1 MNLAAFALALR
12 FALALPLSAHH
23 GLVLSGLLVAA
34 GASLLARGL
43 VPFLLTGAPAEH
55 YRRYEDHLTRELIFT
70 HTGISSR
77 RFVVGQL
84 LCVLAAAAL
93 SFVAPLPSLFPLLFA
108 VFAPFLLK
116 NSRKKRV
123 ALLEKQIE
131 GWLTSVA
138 RSLEAAPSLG
148 EALQASIATCDAPMC
163 EEIEQLDNEIRLGR
177 PIDQAL
183 SEWSERVDSRVLTM
197 AVATLLVGRETGG
210 QIGEVLRSA
219 AAALREMERL
229 EGVVRTKT
237 AEGKGQAWVI
247 SIVPLPLYFGVKASD
262 PTFFLP
268 LEQTATGHLLLAIA
282 AVLWIGAI
290 LSARKILAV
299 QI

>member
-1 MNLAAFALALR
+1 VNF
-12 FALALPLSAHH
+12 PTISAHQ
-23 GLVLSGLLVAA
+23 GLVLSGLLAA
-34 GASLLARGL
+34 GGAGLLARALCPVL
-43 VPFLLTGAPAEH
+43 VTGAP
-55 YRRYEDHLTRELIFT
+55 RRQFGKYESALTREL
-70 HTGISSR
+70 
-77 RFVVGQL
+77 RFVRSGVTARQFIVIQIVL
-84 LCVLAAAAL
+84 LLGTVALFSSGTILGILPLGLAIL
-93 SFVAPLPSLFPLLFA
+93 LP
-108 VFAPFLLK
+108 VLLK
-116 NSRKKRV
+116 NARQKRT
-123 ALLEKQIE
+123 AQLEKQIE

-148 EALQASIATCDAPMC
+148 EALDASISTCDAPMR

-183 SEWSERVDSRVLTM
+183 AEWSERVGSRVLTM

-219 AAALREMERL
+219 AASLREMERL
-229 EGVVRTKT
+229 EGVIRTKT

-247 SIVPLPLYFGVKASD
+247 SIVPFPLYFGVKASD
-262 PTFFLP
+262 PTFFAP
-268 LEQTATGHLLLAIA
+268 LEQTATGHLLLAICA
-282 AVLWIGAI
+282 ALWIGAI

>member
-1 MNLAAFALALR
+1 MNSI
-12 FALALPLSAHH
+12 SAHQ
-23 GLVLSGLLVAA
+23 GIVASGLLLSSGAA
-34 GASLLARGL
+34 LLARGL
-43 VPFLLTGAPAEH
+43 LPFILTGAPAQHFQNYEH
-55 YRRYEDHLTRELIFT
+55 YLKRELIFIRA
-70 HTGISSR
+70 GITPR
-77 RFVVGQL
+77 QFIIGQL
-84 LCVLAAAAL
+84 LFVLGGAAL
-93 SFVAPLPSLFPLLFA
+93 SLRTPLIGLVLLVIA
-108 VFAPFLLK
+108 ATGAILLK
-116 NSRKKRV
+116 NARQKRIT
-123 ALLEKQIE
+123 LLEKQIE

-148 EALQASIATCDAPMC
+148 EALESSISTCDAPMR

-183 SEWSERVDSRVLTM
+183 VEWSERVGSRVLTM

-210 QIGEVLRSA
+210 QLGEVLRSA
-219 AAALREMERL
+219 AASLREMERL

-247 SIVPLPLYFGVKASD
+247 SIVPFPLYFGVKFSD

-268 LEQTATGHLLLAIA
+268 LEQTATGHLLLGIA
-282 AVLWIGAI
+282 AALWIGAI

>member
-1 MNLAAFALALR
+1 MNLS
-12 FALALPLSAHH
+12 LPISAHQ
-23 GLVLSGLLVAA
+23 GIVLSGLLLAGGAA
-34 GASLLARGL
+34 LLARGL
-43 VPFLLTGAPAEH
+43 GPFVLLGAPAGH
-55 YRRYEDHLTRELIFT
+55 FQRYESYLQRELIFVRAGFT
-70 HTGISSR
+70 PR
-77 RFVVGQL
+77 QFVIAQL
-84 LCVLAAAAL
+84 LLVLAAVAL
-93 SFVAPLPSLFPLLFA
+93 CFRTPLLGLLPLLLA
-108 VFAPFLLK
+108 AIAPQLLK
-116 NSRKKRV
+116 NARQKRIV
-123 ALLEKQIE
+123 QLEKQIE
-131 GWLTSVA
+131 SWLTSVA

-148 EALQASIATCDAPMC
+148 EALEASIGTCDAPMR

-183 SEWSERVDSRVLTM
+183 SEWSERVGSRVLTM

-219 AAALREMERL
+219 AASLREMERL

-247 SIVPLPLYFGVKASD
+247 SIVPFPLYFGVKFSD
-262 PTFFLP
+262 PSFFLP
-268 LEQTATGHLLLAIA
+268 LEQSATGHLLLGISA
-282 AVLWIGAI
+282 ALWIGAI

>member
-1 MNLAAFALALR
+1 MTL
-12 FALALPLSAHH
+12 LPSPHQGIL
-23 GLVLSGLLVAA
+23 LSGLLLAA
-34 GASLLARGL
+34 GASFLVRGL
-43 VPFLLTGAPAEH
+43 VPFVLTGPPADRF
-55 YRRYEDHLTRELIFT
+55 RRYESYLRRELIFVRA
-70 HTGISSR
+70 GITPR
-77 RFVVGQL
+77 GFVIGQL
-84 LCVLAAAAL
+84 LGVACAAAL
-93 SFVAPLPSLFPLLFA
+93 SLTAPVLCLLPLLLAVLAPL
-108 VFAPFLLK
+108 VLK
-116 NSRKKRV
+116 SARKKRIEH
-123 ALLEKQIE
+123 LEQQIE

-148 EALQASIATCDAPMC
+148 EALEASIATCDAPMR

-183 SEWSERVDSRVLTM
+183 SEWSERVSSRILTM

-210 QIGEVLRSA
+210 QISEVLRSA
-219 AAALREMERL
+219 AASLREMERL

-247 SIVPLPLYFGVKASD
+247 SIVPFPLYFGVKASD
-262 PTFFLP
+262 PSFFLA
-268 LEQTATGHLLLAIA
+268 LEQTATGHLLLGIA

>member
-1 MNLAAFALALR
+1 MNFPEISHAQ
-12 FALALPLSAHH
+12 
-23 GLVLSGLLVAA
+23 GLTVSGLLIA
-34 GASLLARGL
+34 GGAGLLARAL
-43 VPFLLTGAPAEH
+43 FPVLLTGAPRTQFEK
-55 YRRYEDHLTRELIFT
+55 YEARLTREL
-70 HTGISSR
+70 
-77 RFVVGQL
+77 RFVRAGITPRQFVFIQVALLVG
-84 LCVLAAAAL
+84 AAAL
-93 SFVAPLPSLFPLLFA
+93 SLVGAFLCLLPLGLAVLLPA
-108 VFAPFLLK
+108 ILQNAGQ
-116 NSRKKRV
+116 KRV
-123 ALLEKQIE
+123 AQLEKQIE

-148 EALQASIATCDAPMC
+148 EALEASISTCDAPMR

-183 SEWSERVDSRVLTM
+183 SEWSERVGSRVLTM

-219 AAALREMERL
+219 AASLREMERL
-229 EGVVRTKT
+229 EGVIRTKT

-247 SIVPLPLYFGVKASD
+247 SIVPFPLYFGVKASD
-262 PTFFLP
+262 PTFFSP
-268 LEQTATGHLLLAIA
+268 LEQTATGHLLLGICA
-282 AVLWIGAI
+282 ALWIGAI

>member
-1 MNLAAFALALR
+1 
-12 FALALPLSAHH
+12 
-23 GLVLSGLLVAA
+23 LVAA
-34 GASLLARGL
+34 GLLALKIPLLGL
-43 VPFLLTGAPAEH
+43 AL
-55 YRRYEDHLTRELIFT
+55 
-70 HTGISSR
+70 
-77 RFVVGQL
+77 
-84 LCVLAAAAL
+84 LAAAL
-93 SFVAPLPSLFPLLFA
+93 GAPLF
-108 VFAPFLLK
+108 LK
-116 NSRKKRV
+116 NARAKRIER
-123 ALLEKQIE
+123 LEKQIE

-148 EALQASIATCDAPMC
+148 EALEASIATCDAPMC

-177 PIDQAL
+177 PIDKAL
-183 SEWSERVDSRVLTM
+183 SEWSERVGSRVLTM

-247 SIVPLPLYFGVKASD
+247 SIVPFPLYFGVKFSD

-268 LEQTATGHLLLAIA
+268 LEQTAMGHVLLGICA
-282 AVLWIGAI
+282 ALWIGAI
-290 LSARKILAV
+290 LSARKILDV